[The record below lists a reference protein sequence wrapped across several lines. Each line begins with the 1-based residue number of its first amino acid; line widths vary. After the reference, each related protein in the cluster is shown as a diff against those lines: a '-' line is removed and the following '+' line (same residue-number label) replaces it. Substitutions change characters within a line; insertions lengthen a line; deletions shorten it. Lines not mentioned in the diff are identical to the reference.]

1 MPKKGSS
8 GEGKEQLNVDTVQLV
23 NNAIFSAS
31 TLVNMAIYAILEAPQ
46 ELYFGSHSEKNLN
59 VLEKVVLDIEVVE
72 GGRVIQKRIVK
83 PYYSPTK
90 QRGIERRTI
99 AYSLV
104 KTRSGLV
111 PYYKYFNLGI
121 DVTDTYSNG
130 VPDPRDI
137 LTFLWGATWT
147 RPTAYI
153 RGRIGYGGGVAVQG
167 TFERKQRNRVDYNI
181 YEAVTKTSKEGGE
194 SEEQEAGDEGYETAQ
209 TLWMKEYAE
218 PHLLIPVVRHGML
231 LGVENYE
238 PHAVAYAFLQSLA
251 LAGAGTPKS
260 ISILEAYWLDGNR
273 RDKAIV
279 VDIGPWLLLEPVTIS
294 PAIMSPVEAL
304 GIFREKALKHKENIC
319 KETDPDKIFKALK
332 NTPRK
337 EGVEQG
343 SVSYPNAPIRLIGND
358 AYEFLKKLADEFV
371 DKYLANIEQ
380 LNIPRVEKLK
390 QYVRTSTST

>member
-1 MPKKGSS
+1 MPRKSS
-8 GEGKEQLNVDTVQLV
+8 GEKKEQLTADIVRLAED
-23 NNAIFSAS
+23 AIFSAS
-31 TLVNMAIYAILEAPQ
+31 TMVNMAIYAILEAPQ

-59 VLEKVVLDIEVVE
+59 VLEKVVLDIEVEE
-72 GGRVIQKRIVK
+72 GGRVIQKRVVK

-90 QRGIERRTI
+90 QRGIERRAI

-111 PYYKYFNLGI
+111 PYYRYFNLGI

-153 RGRIGYGGGVAVQG
+153 RGRVGYGGGVAVQS

-181 YEAVTKTSKEGGE
+181 YEAVTKTSKEGGK
-194 SEEQEAGDEGYETAQ
+194 SEEPEAGGEGYETAQ

-218 PHLLIPVVRHGML
+218 PHLLIPVTRHGML

-238 PHAVAYAFLQSLA
+238 PHAMAYAFLQGLA
-251 LAGAGTPKS
+251 LAGASTPKS

-279 VDIGPWLLLEPVTIS
+279 VDIGPWLLLEPVTVS
-294 PAIMSPVEAL
+294 PAIMSPVEVL
-304 GIFREKALKHKENIC
+304 NIFREKALKHGKNIC
-319 KETDPDKIFKALK
+319 NETEPEKVFDAFREKESPCAK
-332 NTPRK
+332 TP
-337 EGVEQG
+337 V
-343 SVSYPNAPIRLIGND
+343 RLVGD
-358 AYEFLKKLADEFV
+358 TAYEFLKKLADEFV

-390 QYVRTSTST
+390 QYVQTSTST